1 MRPYMRERLHN
12 WKWWVGLCGVA
23 LEGVAGFLRL
33 RYGGTSASLI
43 LQLLGLALIVFWI
56 MTDRF
61 DKARSENYELLQ
73 K

>member
-1 MRPYMRERLHN
+1 MRERLNN
-12 WKWWVGLCGVA
+12 WKWWVGLSGLA

-33 RYGGTSASLI
+33 KQGPTSASLI
-43 LQLLGLALIVFWI
+43 LLLLGLALMIVW

-61 DKARSENYELLQ
+61 GKARSENYELLP